1 MLQQQPTRI
10 RSDLMVNNSVL
21 IVDDTPV
28 NLKLVRV
35 LLTRQGFDVR
45 TANTAEEALELVQSF
60 RPRLVLADVQ
70 LPGMNGLEM
79 TRRIKSDPATR
90 DTIVLAL
97 TAFAMKGDEQRAY
110 DAGCHG
116 YITKPIDT
124 RTFPALIRKYMS
136 GADETPNGVP
146 QNGPSDAVLRQ
157 AFLAEGMEQSGRLI
171 ATLNSSF
178 DHAEALAVAHRWS
191 AIASTLGYAEIS
203 QNARKL
209 ETLLTQ
215 NGQGLPVQA
224 QEMFVLLARSF
235 ADGLS
240 AL

>member
-1 MLQQQPTRI
+1 
-10 RSDLMVNNSVL
+10 
-21 IVDDTPV
+21 
-28 NLKLVRV
+28 
-35 LLTRQGFDVR
+35 
-45 TANTAEEALELVQSF
+45 
-60 RPRLVLADVQ
+60 
-70 LPGMNGLEM
+70 
-79 TRRIKSDPATR
+79 
-90 DTIVLAL
+90 
-97 TAFAMKGDEQRAY
+97 
-110 DAGCHG
+110 
-116 YITKPIDT
+116 
-124 RTFPALIRKYMS
+124 MS

-178 DHAEALAVAHRWS
+178 DHACWPAHRWS

-209 ETLLTQ
+209 ETLLTK
-215 NGQGLPVQA
+215 NAQGLPVQA

>member
-1 MLQQQPTRI
+1 
-10 RSDLMVNNSVL
+10 MVNNSVL

-97 TAFAMKGDEQRAY
+97 TAFAMKGYEQRAF

-136 GADETPNGVP
+136 GVDETSNGIP
-146 QNGPSDAVLRQ
+146 QNGSDEAFLRQ
-157 AFLAEGMEQSGRLI
+157 GFLAEGIQQSGRLI
-171 ATLNSSF
+171 ATLSSRF
-178 DHAEALAVAHRWS
+178 DPAEALAVAHRWT
-191 AIASTLGYAEIS
+191 ATAATLGYTEIS
-203 QNARKL
+203 QNAQKL

-215 NGQGLPVQA
+215 KNPASPVQTR
-224 QEMFVLLARSF
+224 EMFVLLAQSF
-235 ADGLS
+235 AEGLR

>member
-1 MLQQQPTRI
+1 M
-10 RSDLMVNNSVL
+10 SNDSVL
-21 IVDDTPV
+21 IVDDTLV

-35 LLTRQGFDVR
+35 LLTRHGFDVR

-79 TRRIKSDPATR
+79 TRRIKSNPATR
-90 DTIVLAL
+90 ETIVLAL
-97 TAFAMKGDEQRAY
+97 TAFAMKGDEQRAF

-136 GADETPNGVP
+136 EAGEKSNGVP
-146 QNGPSDAVLRQ
+146 PNGPDNLRQ
-157 AFLAEGMEQSGRLI
+157 AFLAEGMQQSGRLI
-171 ATLNSSF
+171 ATLGSGF
-178 DHAEALAVAHRWS
+178 DHAEAFAVAHRWT
-191 AIASTLGYAEIS
+191 ATAATLGYTEIS
-203 QNARKL
+203 QNAQKL
-209 ETLLTQ
+209 ETLLSQ
-215 NGQGLPVQA
+215 NGPASPVETR
-224 QEMFVLLARSF
+224 EMFALLARSF
-235 ADGLS
+235 AEGLR

>member
-1 MLQQQPTRI
+1 
-10 RSDLMVNNSVL
+10 MVNNSVL

-97 TAFAMKGDEQRAY
+97 TAFAMKGDEQRAI

-136 GADETPNGVP
+136 AADETPNGEP
-146 QNGPSDAVLRQ
+146 QNGPGNASLRQ
-157 AFLAEGMEQSGRLI
+157 AFLAEGMQQSGRLI
-171 ATLNSSF
+171 ATLSSTF

-191 AIASTLGYAEIS
+191 AIASTLGYTEIS

-224 QEMFVLLARSF
+224 QEIFVLLARSF